1 MDRKKTV
8 ATGFLWR
15 LAERFGAQGVTLIVS
30 IVLARLL
37 DPEVYGTLALV
48 TVFTSILQV
57 FVDSGFASA
66 LIQKKDA
73 DDLDFSSVFYFN
85 IVVCLLLYV
94 GMFFAAPWIA
104 AFYNRPELVPVVR
117 VMSLVLV
124 ISGVKNVQQA
134 YVSRTM
140 QFKRF
145 FFATLGGTIGAA
157 VLGIWMAYRG
167 YGVWALVAQ
176 HLFNMT
182 VDTLILWLTVKW
194 RPKWMFSWQRL
205 KGLISFGSKLLAA
218 KLIDRI
224 YIECRALIIGKL
236 YQPEDL
242 AYYDRGKQFPNLITN
257 NINDSIDSVLFPVM
271 SQAQNS
277 IDDVRNIVRRSIK
290 TSTFIMM
297 PMMFGLAAVA
307 DSLIVLLL
315 GDKWSPCVFF
325 LRIYCVS
332 LAFYPIHTANLNAI
346 VALGRSDISVK
357 LEIIKKVLGTCILL
371 VTMWFGVEA
380 IALGALAQSLLNQ
393 VINSWPNRKL
403 ISYRYGEQLLDI
415 LPAFLLSLTMAIAV
429 YSVTFLQLSPWA
441 TLAIQVPLGIVFYV
455 LGAKVFKLESY
466 DFALGFAKKF
476 LKKDGETHGE
486 ENG

>member
-8 ATGFLWR
+8 VTGFLWR

-85 IVVCLLLYV
+85 IAICLLLYA
-94 GMFFAAPWIA
+94 GMFFAAPWIS

-117 VMSLVLV
+117 VMSLIIV

-157 VLGIWMAYRG
+157 VLGIWMAWRG

-194 RPKWMFSWQRL
+194 RPKRMFSWQRL
-205 KGLISFGSKLLAA
+205 KTLISFGGKLLVA

-224 YIECRALIIGKL
+224 YNECRALVIGKK
-236 YQPEDL
+236 YTAADL
-242 AYYDRGKQFPNLITN
+242 AYYDRGWQFPNLITN

-271 SQAQNS
+271 SQAQNN
-277 IDDVRNIVRRSIK
+277 IDDVRNIVRRAIK
-290 TSTFIMM
+290 TSTFIMA

-307 DSLIVLLL
+307 DSLIPLLL
-315 GDKWSPCVFF
+315 GEKWQPCIFY
-325 LRIYCVS
+325 LRIFCTT

-346 VALGRSDISVK
+346 AALGRSDISVK
-357 LEIIKKVLGTCILL
+357 IEIIKKVLGLSILF
-371 VTMWFGVEA
+371 VTMWFGVKA
-380 IALGALAQSLLNQ
+380 IALGALGQSLLNQ
-393 VINSWPNRKL
+393 IINSWPNRKL

-415 LPAFLLSLTMAIAV
+415 LPAILLSLAMAAV
-429 YSVTFLQLSPWA
+429 VYAVTFLHLSPWA
-441 TLAIQVPLGIVFYV
+441 TLLIQIPLGVGIYV
-455 LGAKVFKLESY
+455 LGAKLFHMESY
-466 DFALGFAKKF
+466 EFALDFVKKF
-476 LKKDGETHGE
+476 LKKHD
-486 ENG
+486 

>member
-15 LAERFGAQGVTLIVS
+15 LAERFGAQGVTLVVS

-57 FVDSGFASA
+57 FVDSGFGSA

-85 IVVCLLLYV
+85 IAICLLLYA

-117 VMSLVLV
+117 VMSLILV

-176 HLFNMT
+176 NLFNMT

-205 KGLISFGSKLLAA
+205 KVLISFGGKLLVA

-224 YIECRALIIGKL
+224 YNECRALVIGKK
-236 YQPEDL
+236 YTASDL
-242 AYYDRGKQFPNLITN
+242 AFYDRGKQFPNLITN
-257 NINDSIDSVLFPVM
+257 NINDSIDSVLFPVI

-277 IDDVRNIVRRSIK
+277 IDEVRNIVRRAIK
-290 TSTFIMM
+290 TSTFIMA

-307 DSLIVLLL
+307 DSLILLLL
-315 GDKWSPCVFF
+315 GEKWVPCIFY
-325 LRIYCVS
+325 LRIFCIT

-346 VALGRSDISVK
+346 TAMGRSDLFLR
-357 LEIIKKVLGTCILL
+357 LEIIKKVMGACVLL
-371 VTMWFGVEA
+371 VTMWFGVKA
-380 IALGALAQSLLNQ
+380 IALGALGQSVLNQ
-393 VINSWPNRKL
+393 IINSWPNRKL
-403 ISYRYGEQLLDI
+403 INYRYGEQLLDI
-415 LPAFLLSLTMAIAV
+415 LPAILLSLIMAIAV
-429 YSVTFLQLSPWA
+429 YAVTLFGLSPWA
-441 TLAIQVPLGIVFYV
+441 TLAIQLPLGVGIYIF
-455 LGAKVFKLESY
+455 GAKLCRMESY
-466 DFALGFAKKF
+466 EFALDFATKL
-476 LKKDGETHGE
+476 LKKQ
-486 ENG
+486 N